1 MHAIALCCAI
11 FELSCAIYV
20 YLHNRY
26 NREYMTT
33 VKAFIRTGKKDK
45 EVNVRFRLSD
55 GRNVQLF
62 HKSDIMVSPTL
73 WDAKTEKYKA
83 KSIIK
88 LDIRTSFNTSIEER
102 KNLILS
108 IYGSNKEL
116 TSEKLEILIDQ
127 HLHPEKY
134 NISSEEESMCS
145 MFQHYVDGWLNAGVI
160 GPGRKKHYDVV
171 IRELTR
177 FLIINGIDGLPVNKF
192 NKEHILN
199 FRDFL
204 RKEYTLVEKFPEL
217 YAEMNKRNIPSKER
231 SQNTIAEKLL
241 LLQAFMVEL
250 ESSDV
255 IPVSPF
261 RKIGKEKE
269 SIMKQQYDEPFFLTK
284 TEFNEV
290 VHKECPETLQRVK
303 DVFVVQCCFGC
314 RIGDFRRFTFDNIS
328 IEEGIPYI
336 HYLPQKTHKDGL
348 IRTEIKTPIIRIAYD
363 IIMKYKGRL
372 PSNALLPYY
381 PDGNGETGYNYQIK
395 KLLEYCEISRK
406 VAMFSAALGTN
417 EYKSIYE
424 IASSKLARKTHVDL
438 MNKVQIDKY
447 AAGLHAKGSG
457 AVDRYTGLGIKER
470 FILMCAA
477 FGCNQYEV
485 DDDLS
490 VME

>member
-1 MHAIALCCAI
+1 
-11 FELSCAIYV
+11 
-20 YLHNRY
+20 
-26 NREYMTT
+26 MTT
-33 VKAFIRTGKKDK
+33 VKAFIRTGKRDK
-45 EVNVRFRLSD
+45 EANVRFRLSD

-145 MFQHYVDGWLNAGVI
+145 MFQRYVDGWLNAGVI

-171 IRELTR
+171 IRELIR
-177 FLIINGIDGLPVNKF
+177 FLIINGIDGLPVNEF

-250 ESSDV
+250 ESNDV

-363 IIMKYKGRL
+363 IIMKYKGKL
-372 PSNALLPYY
+372 SSNALLPYY

-485 DDDLS
+485 DNDLS

>member
-1 MHAIALCCAI
+1 
-11 FELSCAIYV
+11 
-20 YLHNRY
+20 
-26 NREYMTT
+26 MTT

-55 GRNVQLF
+55 GRSVQLF
-62 HKSDIMVSPTL
+62 HKSEIMVSPIL

-88 LDIRTSFNTSIEER
+88 LDARTSFNTSIEER

-108 IYGSNKEL
+108 IYGGNKEL

-134 NISSEEESMCS
+134 NIKNKEESMCS
-145 MFQHYVDGWLNAGVI
+145 MFQRYVDGWLNTGVI
-160 GPGRKKHYDVV
+160 GTGRKKHYDVV

-177 FLIINGIDGLPVNKF
+177 FFIVNGINGLPINEFK
-192 NKEHILN
+192 KEHILN

-204 RKEYTLVEKFPEL
+204 RKEYTLVEKYPEL
-217 YAEMNKRNIPSKER
+217 YADMNKRNIPSKER

-241 LLQAFMVEL
+241 LLQAFMIEL
-250 ESSDV
+250 ESNDI

-284 TEFNEV
+284 TEFNEIIC
-290 VHKECPETLQRVK
+290 KECPEVLQRVK
-303 DVFVVQCCFGC
+303 DVFIVQCCFGC
-314 RIGDFRRFTFDNIS
+314 RIGDFRRFTFDNIGV
-328 IEEGIPYI
+328 EEGIPFI
-336 HYLPQKTHKDGL
+336 HYLPQKTYRDGL
-348 IRTEIKTPIIRIAYD
+348 IRTEIKTPIIKVAYD
-363 IIMKYKGRL
+363 IIMKYKDT
-372 PSNALLPYY
+372 SANKALLPYY
-381 PDGNGETGYNYQIK
+381 PEGNGETGYNYQIK
-395 KLLEYCEISRK
+395 KLLEFCGINRK
-406 VAMFSAALGTN
+406 VAIFNTQFGTN
-417 EYKSIYE
+417 EYKPIYE

-447 AAGLHAKGSG
+447 VAGLHAKGSG

-477 FGCNQYEV
+477 FGCNQYGV

-490 VME
+490 IIE

>member
-1 MHAIALCCAI
+1 MHTIALCCAI

-134 NISSEEESMCS
+134 NISSEEESM
-145 MFQHYVDGWLNAGVI
+145 
-160 GPGRKKHYDVV
+160 
-171 IRELTR
+171 
-177 FLIINGIDGLPVNKF
+177 INGIDGLPVNEF

-250 ESSDV
+250 ESNDV

-336 HYLPQKTHKDGL
+336 HYLPQKTHKDGF

-406 VAMFSAALGTN
+406 VAMFSAALETN

-485 DDDLS
+485 DNDLS